1 MDDLSEAQLL
11 QLAAQKNVDVF
22 TELARRYQG
31 RIYNLILGMTKNPCD
46 ADDLAQETFMMAF
59 KSIRR
64 FKQDSS
70 FYTWLYRI
78 AVNQTLNYFKKSKR
92 EKRKAEAVISDISR
106 EKSSQKTVSNPEKSS
121 LKEELRDRIDAAI
134 HSLPD
139 PFKAAF
145 FLVEYEEMSHKKAAS
160 VLKCSENTVSWRMHK
175 ARKMLQSKLG
185 PYLKGESHEL

>member
-11 QLAAQKNVDVF
+11 RLATQKDVEAF

-46 ADDLAQETFMMAF
+46 ADDLAQETFLLAY
-59 KSIRR
+59 KSIKR

-78 AVNQTLNYFKKSKR
+78 AVNRVLNYFTKSKS
-92 EKRKAEAVISDISR
+92 EKRKFESVVSDMSR
-106 EKSSQKTVSNPEKSS
+106 EKPSPKTVSNPEKSS
-121 LKEELRDRIDAAI
+121 LREELRNRIDAAI
-134 HSLPD
+134 HSLPA
-139 PFKAAF
+139 PYKAAF
-145 FLVEYEEMSHKKAAS
+145 FLVEYEEMSHKNAAY

-175 ARKMLQSKLG
+175 ARKILQSKLS
-185 PYLKGESHEL
+185 PYIIRREH